1 MKQWITSKAL
11 SVGLAV
17 IVLVSAGTWAYM
29 LSRQEASRFQPKLP
43 ASATPTPTP
52 QPTSV
57 AYAVT
62 QAVTGLNVP
71 WSLVFTSPSRWLV
84 TERPGTI
91 RVIADGKLV
100 AAPLARFDQVTSLGE
115 SGAMG
120 MVMDP
125 QYAKN
130 KLLYACY
137 TVLSGSDLT
146 DRVVRFEDRGTAIG
160 PLAVV
165 IDKLP
170 AAQNHAGCQ
179 LSFGPVDQKL
189 YITTG
194 DAMNPA
200 SAQKLAALSG
210 KILRVNAD
218 GSLPADNPFPGSPVW
233 SLGHRNSQGL
243 AWQPDTG
250 QLFATEHGPSG
261 TDGAPGGDEINR
273 ILKGANYGWPVI
285 SHAQTDP
292 RFVTP
297 LLVYTP
303 AVAPSGATFYTSGV
317 LPQFTGNLF
326 FAGLKGEGLYRVV
339 FDKADPS
346 KIVTNEKLAD
356 VNIGRVRDVVQ
367 GPDGALYLLTSNRDG
382 RGTARPGD
390 DAIYRLGPAAK

>member
-1 MKQWITSKAL
+1 MKQWVTSKAL
-11 SVGLAV
+11 SVSLAV
-17 IVLVSAGTWAYM
+17 IVLLSAGTWAYL
-29 LSRQEASRFQPKLP
+29 LSRQEAGRFQPRQRVT
-43 ASATPTPTP
+43 STPTPTP
-52 QPTSV
+52 KPTSV
-57 AYAVT
+57 AYAVS

-71 WSLVFTSPSRWLV
+71 WSLVFTSPTRWLV
-84 TERPGTI
+84 TERPGNI
-91 RVIADGKLV
+91 RVIQDGKLAV
-100 AAPLARFDQVTSLGE
+100 APLARFDQVTSLGE

-120 MVMDP
+120 MVADP
-125 QYAKN
+125 DYAKN

-137 TVLSGSDLT
+137 TVARGSVLT

-165 IDKLP
+165 IDQIP
-170 AAQNHAGCQ
+170 AAQNHAGCR
-179 LSFGPVDQKL
+179 LSFGPADQKL

-194 DAMNPA
+194 DAMNPT
-200 SAQKLAALSG
+200 SAQRLTALSG
-210 KILRVNAD
+210 KILRLNPD
-218 GSLPADNPFPGSPVW
+218 GTIPADNPFPGSPVW

-243 AWQPDTG
+243 AWQPVTG

-273 ILKGANYGWPVI
+273 IIKGANYGWPVI
-285 SHAQTDP
+285 SHNQTDP

-303 AVAPSGATFYTSGV
+303 AVAPGGATFYTSSV

-326 FAGLKGEGLYRVV
+326 FAALGGEGVYRVV
-339 FDKADPS
+339 FNKTDPS

-356 VNIGRVRDVVQ
+356 VNVGRVRDVVQ

-382 RGTARPGD
+382 RGTLRAGD
-390 DAIYRLGPAAK
+390 DAIYRLAPN